1 MALGFRHLGVLAAL
15 ALILPSTTL
24 AQSSQTGTP
33 AMVSGDSSGEN
44 APEWMK
50 KLSIDPQSDVAKR
63 YQTQAKKRAEAE
75 RELRKIRAK
84 HFGPIKASQVRQEGI
99 VKLREYTD
107 PALFPSMVRLFE
119 REGADVRTALLDH
132 FKDSACEEGD
142 ASLAWMAVFDRDE
155 AIRAQAT
162 SRVVSRIESLGAT
175 PLAVKFTAYRGLASN
190 DQASLRSAAAFA
202 RGIDMIDAIPWLIAK
217 QITGQPVGTPTTTG
231 VSIGGGGQGDLA
243 WIAIGQQTAFVSD
256 LEPVVGPS
264 AVGFDPQL
272 SVVNE
277 GVVLRVLDAAVVE
290 YNVDIHNVLVDWT
303 TDLTG
308 QSTKQLGWNIPAWR
322 DWYAKDFTPQ
332 MQAHRAKLTPK

>member
-1 MALGFRHLGVLAAL
+1 MRLEIRRWGVLGAFAL
-15 ALILPSTTL
+15 LSPAGVL
-24 AQSSQTGTP
+24 AQSSQTSSP
-33 AMVSGDSSGEN
+33 AVVSGDGADS

-50 KLSIDPQSDVAKR
+50 RLAIDPQSEVAKR
-63 YQTQAKKRAEAE
+63 YQAQAKKRADAE

-84 HFGPIKASQVRQEGI
+84 HFGPIKATQIRQEGI
-99 VKLREYTD
+99 VQLREYTD

-119 REGADVRTALLDH
+119 REEADVRGALLDH
-132 FKDSACEEGD
+132 FKDAACEEGD
-142 ASLAWMAVFDRDE
+142 ASLAWMAVFDRDAE
-155 AIRAQAT
+155 VRAQAT
-162 SRVVSRIESLGAT
+162 QRVAARIETLGAT
-175 PLAVKFTAYRGLASN
+175 PLPVKFTAYRGLAAR
-190 DQASLRSAAAFA
+190 DQGSLRSAATFA

-256 LEPVVGPS
+256 LQPVVGPS

-332 MQAHRAKLTPK
+332 MQAHRAKQTPK